1 MTRFCML
8 MLVLA
13 MAATGCEDSP
23 STSSYGNLP
32 IGATCTVQLRR
43 DALGG
48 AASVPVPVLTDN
60 INGADVS
67 VSGTL
72 VKVDADW
79 VVIAVNKEMLWISRP
94 NVLLIKRAVK

>member
-1 MTRFCML
+1 MTRFCMF

-13 MAATGCEDSP
+13 MAVTGCDDSP
-23 STSSYGNLP
+23 QTSSYGNLP
-32 IGATCTVQLRR
+32 VGATCTVQLRR

-60 INGADVS
+60 INGAEVS

-79 VVIAVNKEMLWISRP
+79 VVITVDKNMLWIARP
-94 NVLLIKRAVK
+94 NVLLIKSAVK